1 MTSPDPE
8 LGSTANNQEPI
19 TWNGPDDPSNPQN
32 WTYRQK
38 WTATLI
44 VSGFGLVS
52 PISSSMV
59 SPAVDAIAHEFG
71 TTSTIASEMILS
83 IFVLAWGLGPLLL
96 GPLSEMYGRVWVL
109 QLGNLMYLIFN
120 IAGGFSQSTAQMIV
134 FRFLSGFGGSGP
146 LVLGDGALADIWPA
160 EQRGSAVAIYSL
172 APLFGPAIGPIA
184 GGFITQYTTWR
195 WTFYSMSIVS
205 GVVGILGIFLKET
218 YAPYLLKRKAQNL
231 RKRTGNQSLYA
242 QVEHTQPSITQLW
255 KTSIARPFLL
265 LGTQIIIQALGIY
278 MAFLYGLMYLML
290 ASFPSLWQDVY
301 GESISI
307 ASLNYISIGVGLL
320 LGTQLGARL
329 NDRIYQTLNHRTNTN
344 LPEHRIPLLLP
355 ASLLVSTGMFWYGWS
370 ANPHVPWIVPNLGI
384 ALTSI
389 GIIIAFQCIQ
399 LYIIDTYPL
408 YTASVM
414 SATAILRSLAGFAFP
429 LFANDMYNHLGYGWG
444 NSVLGFLAIFVGVL
458 APVLLW
464 RGGAGLRR
472 RSPYGRY

>member
-1 MTSPDPE
+1 MASADPE
-8 LGSTANNQEPI
+8 LDSTANKQESIPPQTSELVPSTPLLYV
-19 TWNGPDDPSNPQN
+19 TWNGPNDPSNPQN

-38 WTATLI
+38 WAGTLI
-44 VSGFGLVS
+44 ISGFGLVS

-71 TTSTIASEMILS
+71 TSSTITSEMILS

-96 GPLSEMYGRVWVL
+96 GPLSEMYGRVRVL

-120 IAGGFSQSTAQMIV
+120 IAGGFSQSTAQIIV

-146 LVLGDGALADIWPA
+146 LVLGDGVLADIWPT

-184 GGFITQYTTWR
+184 GDSSRI
-195 WTFYSMSIVS
+195 S
-205 GVVGILGIFLKET
+205 GMVGLLGIFFLKET
-218 YAPYLLKRKAQNL
+218 YTPYLLKLKAQNL
-231 RKRTGNQSLYA
+231 RKETGNQS
-242 QVEHTQPSITQLW
+242 STQLW

-265 LGTQIIIQALGIY
+265 LGTQPIIQALGIY

-290 ASFPSLWQDVY
+290 ASFPSLWQDIY
-301 GESISI
+301 RESISI

-320 LGTQLGARL
+320 LGTQIGARL
-329 NDRIYQTLNHRTNTN
+329 NNRIYNHLNHHTSTPTPEP
-344 LPEHRIPLLLP
+344 LPEYRIPLLLP
-355 ASLLVSTGMFWYGWS
+355 ASILVGTGMFWYGWS
-370 ANPHVPWIVPNLGI
+370 ANPHIPWIIPNLGI
-384 ALTSI
+384 ALISI

-408 YTASVM
+408 YAASAM

-429 LFANDMYNHLGYGWG
+429 LFANDMYARLGYGWG
-444 NSVLGFLAIFVGVL
+444 NTVLGFVAILVGGP
-458 APVLLW
+458 AMILLW

-472 RSPYGRY
+472 RSPYASGWSQ